1 MEHRLKRNTLTKI
14 VVLYL
19 SLFLVFGVLF
29 ISLYSSC
36 YRILYRDTLSKSE
49 SRLNAGLEAFR
60 DDLTRMMLL
69 VNDYSATDEYL
80 LLRAVNDPATVQNS
94 LAMNKACEKLHSILD
109 IENSYVKQ
117 VYSLFLNNN
126 LFLSDRTSSMD
137 YGQSFGIL
145 IRSKSGTLSAQ
156 DWKRSHFDSILPIR
170 LLNGSDI
177 SSAYLPEDTNLLL
190 CVVKTDNVTRKASD
204 VVVFMIIYTLQTL
217 FYNVGWTAMRAVIGK
232 VAKNKADVVALNT
245 SAQSAGT
252 ISSILY
258 GYIGYPILG
267 IALWAGTKQAY
278 GCASAIYGLTIIL
291 GAIYMFCAFGK
302 YEHQAD
308 EAAPVKK
315 QRTGFFEMFK
325 ALKGPM
331 VPFFC
336 SYSFSAASVGFFM
349 TLLVYYTTY
358 VLNDPAAAAKS
369 LSWNAIVGLIGCL
382 ITPWL
387 TKRLSKK
394 AIHVGG
400 MILSAVGYVALA
412 LFGSKAL
419 PFIAIRAAIN
429 LVGCPSTCVMSALCN
444 DIGDNIEMQG
454 KEAPRAFLQ
463 GLAGA
468 TTRVGLILSSSIS
481 AFSMAAIGYVPGMEF
496 TPELIQKMVILIAVI
511 PAVVCAIAGACM
523 IFYRLDEKQIA
534 EYNAKKYGS
543 VQ

>member
-1 MEHRLKRNTLTKI
+1 
-14 VVLYL
+14 
-19 SLFLVFGVLF
+19 
-29 ISLYSSC
+29 
-36 YRILYRDTLSKSE
+36 
-49 SRLNAGLEAFR
+49 
-60 DDLTRMMLL
+60 
-69 VNDYSATDEYL
+69 
-80 LLRAVNDPATVQNS
+80 
-94 LAMNKACEKLHSILD
+94 
-109 IENSYVKQ
+109 
-117 VYSLFLNNN
+117 
-126 LFLSDRTSSMD
+126 
-137 YGQSFGIL
+137 
-145 IRSKSGTLSAQ
+145 
-156 DWKRSHFDSILPIR
+156 
-170 LLNGSDI
+170 
-177 SSAYLPEDTNLLL
+177 
-190 CVVKTDNVTRKASD
+190 
-204 VVVFMIIYTLQTL
+204 MIIYTLQTL

>member
-1 MEHRLKRNTLTKI
+1 MEKEKRTLKFSEIFGFGAGGMFTYGFQLMITGYYLLYYMTDI
-14 VVLYL
+14 AGFSTVLAA
-19 SLFLVFGVLF
+19 
-29 ISLYSSC
+29 SLYSTIQIIKMVTMLFSGVIIDAINFRSGK
-36 YRILYRDTLSKSE
+36 YRTWVLVSGIGLGLFFPLSFFYYPLPQS
-49 SRLNAGLEAFR
+49 
-60 DDLTRMMLL
+60 
-69 VNDYSATDEYL
+69 
-80 LLRAVNDPATVQNS
+80 
-94 LAMNKACEKLHSILD
+94 
-109 IENSYVKQ
+109 
-117 VYSLFLNNN
+117 VY
-126 LFLSDRTSSMD
+126 
-137 YGQSFGIL
+137 
-145 IRSKSGTLSAQ
+145 
-156 DWKRSHFDSILPIR
+156 
-170 LLNGSDI
+170 
-177 SSAYLPEDTNLLL
+177 
-190 CVVKTDNVTRKASD
+190 

-429 LVGCPSTCVMSALCN
+429 LVGCPSTCVMSDVCN
-444 DIGDNIEMQG
+444 DIGDNI
-454 KEAPRAFLQ
+454 
-463 GLAGA
+463 
-468 TTRVGLILSSSIS
+468 
-481 AFSMAAIGYVPGMEF
+481 
-496 TPELIQKMVILIAVI
+496 
-511 PAVVCAIAGACM
+511 
-523 IFYRLDEKQIA
+523 
-534 EYNAKKYGS
+534 
-543 VQ
+543 

>member
-1 MEHRLKRNTLTKI
+1 
-14 VVLYL
+14 
-19 SLFLVFGVLF
+19 
-29 ISLYSSC
+29 
-36 YRILYRDTLSKSE
+36 
-49 SRLNAGLEAFR
+49 
-60 DDLTRMMLL
+60 
-69 VNDYSATDEYL
+69 
-80 LLRAVNDPATVQNS
+80 
-94 LAMNKACEKLHSILD
+94 
-109 IENSYVKQ
+109 
-117 VYSLFLNNN
+117 
-126 LFLSDRTSSMD
+126 
-137 YGQSFGIL
+137 
-145 IRSKSGTLSAQ
+145 
-156 DWKRSHFDSILPIR
+156 
-170 LLNGSDI
+170 
-177 SSAYLPEDTNLLL
+177 
-190 CVVKTDNVTRKASD
+190 
-204 VVVFMIIYTLQTL
+204 
-217 FYNVGWTAMRAVIGK
+217 
-232 VAKNKADVVALNT
+232 
-245 SAQSAGT
+245 
-252 ISSILY
+252 
-258 GYIGYPILG
+258 
-267 IALWAGTKQAY
+267 
-278 GCASAIYGLTIIL
+278 
-291 GAIYMFCAFGK
+291 
-302 YEHQAD
+302 
-308 EAAPVKK
+308 
-315 QRTGFFEMFK
+315 MFK

>member
-1 MEHRLKRNTLTKI
+1 MEKEKRTLKFSEIFGFGAGGMFTYGFQLMITGYYLLYYMTDI
-14 VVLYL
+14 AGFSTVLAA
-19 SLFLVFGVLF
+19 
-29 ISLYSSC
+29 SLYSTIQIIKMVTMLFSGVIIDAINFRSGK
-36 YRILYRDTLSKSE
+36 YRTWVLVSGIGLGLFFPLSFFYYPLPQS
-49 SRLNAGLEAFR
+49 
-60 DDLTRMMLL
+60 
-69 VNDYSATDEYL
+69 
-80 LLRAVNDPATVQNS
+80 
-94 LAMNKACEKLHSILD
+94 
-109 IENSYVKQ
+109 
-117 VYSLFLNNN
+117 VY
-126 LFLSDRTSSMD
+126 
-137 YGQSFGIL
+137 
-145 IRSKSGTLSAQ
+145 
-156 DWKRSHFDSILPIR
+156 
-170 LLNGSDI
+170 
-177 SSAYLPEDTNLLL
+177 
-190 CVVKTDNVTRKASD
+190 

-217 FYNVGWTAMRAVIGK
+217 FYNV
-232 VAKNKADVVALNT
+232 
-245 SAQSAGT
+245 
-252 ISSILY
+252 
-258 GYIGYPILG
+258 IGYPILG

-308 EAAPVKK
+308 EAVPVKK

>member
-1 MEHRLKRNTLTKI
+1 MEKEKRTLKFSEIFGFGAGGMFTYGFQLMITGYYLLYYMTDI
-14 VVLYL
+14 AGFSTVLAA
-19 SLFLVFGVLF
+19 
-29 ISLYSSC
+29 SLYSTIQIIKMVTMLFSGVIIDAINFRSGK
-36 YRILYRDTLSKSE
+36 YRTWVLVSGIGLGLFFPLSFFYYPLPQS
-49 SRLNAGLEAFR
+49 
-60 DDLTRMMLL
+60 
-69 VNDYSATDEYL
+69 
-80 LLRAVNDPATVQNS
+80 
-94 LAMNKACEKLHSILD
+94 
-109 IENSYVKQ
+109 
-117 VYSLFLNNN
+117 VY
-126 LFLSDRTSSMD
+126 
-137 YGQSFGIL
+137 
-145 IRSKSGTLSAQ
+145 
-156 DWKRSHFDSILPIR
+156 
-170 LLNGSDI
+170 
-177 SSAYLPEDTNLLL
+177 
-190 CVVKTDNVTRKASD
+190 

-217 FYNVGWTAMRAVIGK
+217 FYN
-232 VAKNKADVVALNT
+232 
-245 SAQSAGT
+245 
-252 ISSILY
+252 
-258 GYIGYPILG
+258 IGYPILG

-308 EAAPVKK
+308 EAVPVKK

>member
-1 MEHRLKRNTLTKI
+1 
-14 VVLYL
+14 
-19 SLFLVFGVLF
+19 
-29 ISLYSSC
+29 
-36 YRILYRDTLSKSE
+36 
-49 SRLNAGLEAFR
+49 
-60 DDLTRMMLL
+60 
-69 VNDYSATDEYL
+69 
-80 LLRAVNDPATVQNS
+80 
-94 LAMNKACEKLHSILD
+94 
-109 IENSYVKQ
+109 
-117 VYSLFLNNN
+117 
-126 LFLSDRTSSMD
+126 
-137 YGQSFGIL
+137 
-145 IRSKSGTLSAQ
+145 
-156 DWKRSHFDSILPIR
+156 
-170 LLNGSDI
+170 
-177 SSAYLPEDTNLLL
+177 
-190 CVVKTDNVTRKASD
+190 
-204 VVVFMIIYTLQTL
+204 
-217 FYNVGWTAMRAVIGK
+217 
-232 VAKNKADVVALNT
+232 
-245 SAQSAGT
+245 
-252 ISSILY
+252 
-258 GYIGYPILG
+258 
-267 IALWAGTKQAY
+267 
-278 GCASAIYGLTIIL
+278 
-291 GAIYMFCAFGK
+291 MFCAFGK

-454 KEAPRAFLQ
+454 SAPGFPAGSGRCHHPCGSDPVLLHFRVQHGCHRLCPRHGIHPGADSENGHPDRRDPRRRLRHRRCLHDFLQ
-463 GLAGA
+463 TGRKADCG
-468 TTRVGLILSSSIS
+468 V
-481 AFSMAAIGYVPGMEF
+481 
-496 TPELIQKMVILIAVI
+496 
-511 PAVVCAIAGACM
+511 
-523 IFYRLDEKQIA
+523 
-534 EYNAKKYGS
+534 
-543 VQ
+543 

>member
-1 MEHRLKRNTLTKI
+1 MEKEKRTLKFSEIFGFGAGGMFTYGFQLMITGYYLLYYMTDI
-14 VVLYL
+14 AGFSTVLAA
-19 SLFLVFGVLF
+19 
-29 ISLYSSC
+29 SLYSTIQIIKMVTMLFSGVIIDAINFRSGK
-36 YRILYRDTLSKSE
+36 YRTWVLVSGIGLGLFFPLSFFYYPLPQS
-49 SRLNAGLEAFR
+49 
-60 DDLTRMMLL
+60 
-69 VNDYSATDEYL
+69 
-80 LLRAVNDPATVQNS
+80 
-94 LAMNKACEKLHSILD
+94 
-109 IENSYVKQ
+109 
-117 VYSLFLNNN
+117 VY
-126 LFLSDRTSSMD
+126 
-137 YGQSFGIL
+137 
-145 IRSKSGTLSAQ
+145 
-156 DWKRSHFDSILPIR
+156 
-170 LLNGSDI
+170 
-177 SSAYLPEDTNLLL
+177 
-190 CVVKTDNVTRKASD
+190 

-336 SYSFSAASVGFFM
+336 SYSLSAASVGFFM

-463 GLAGA
+463 GLTGA

-511 PAVVCAIAGACM
+511 PAVVCAVAGACM